1 MGYAVELNLSRDS
14 AARVVRVWE
23 SLAREAINSV
33 MLDVGAQPHIS
44 LAVLEDLDPEALRAD
59 LSRFAEVTRPLSLD
73 LASAGTFPTA
83 EGVVFLAPVVT
94 QELLEVHRR
103 FHRLLSDRGL
113 DCGEYYWPGK
123 WVPHC
128 TVAIDMVPDKISAA
142 LEMCVQSEAFGAVE
156 LDEVSLIEFR
166 PVREIYAFPLSGRR
180 LLGLGPAGRQGR
192 GKPGMHQRR
201 RSPCSCYRGYPTR
214 PT

>member
-1 MGYAVELNLSRDS
+1 MGAE
-14 AARVVRVWE
+14 RVWRK
-23 SLAREAINSV
+23 SLARAAINSV

-44 LAVLEDLDPEALRAD
+44 LAVFENLDPQMLRAD

-94 QELLEVHRR
+94 QELLLVHQR

-113 DCGEYYWPGK
+113 DCVAYYRPGN

-128 TVAIDMVPDKISAA
+128 TVAIDVAPDRVAA
-142 LEMCVQSEAFGAVE
+142 SLEMCVQSEAFGAVA

-166 PVREIYAFPLSGRR
+166 PVREVYAFPLGGR
-180 LLGLGPAGRQGR
+180 
-192 GKPGMHQRR
+192 
-201 RSPCSCYRGYPTR
+201 
-214 PT
+214 